1 MSYPKYKGHFT
12 GHHVNARLLMSKYL
26 KEKDLALMTDEEIEK
41 KINDWYIAI
50 QLGDDWML
58 VPKEKI
64 DAFEKMITW
73 ICR

>member
-1 MSYPKYKGHFT
+1 MSYQKYKSQYTGHFA
-12 GHHVNARLLMSKYL
+12 NARLLLSKYL
-26 KEKDLALMTDEEIEK
+26 KESDMALMTDDQIEK

-58 VPKEKI
+58 VPKEKL